1 MKIKTEVLKGYITDF
16 INNQLE
22 DFEID
27 ADKIADSVAINML
40 TEIQKIIK
48 SESYS
53 DFEAIEKIVCVFEK
67 YGIDYGS
74 RHDF

>member
-1 MKIKTEVLKGYITDF
+1 MEVLKGYITDF

>member
-1 MKIKTEVLKGYITDF
+1 MKIKMEVLKGYITDF